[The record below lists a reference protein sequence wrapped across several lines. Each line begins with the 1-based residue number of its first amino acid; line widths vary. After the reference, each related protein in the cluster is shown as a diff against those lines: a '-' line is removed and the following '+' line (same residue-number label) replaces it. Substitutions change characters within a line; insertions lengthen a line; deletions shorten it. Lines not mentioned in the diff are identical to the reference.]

1 MSDLLYSDTEE
12 ALRDS
17 VRRLFADRCPPESVM
32 HAYGPA
38 PQDFSDVWRALAA
51 DLGMAGLLVPEELGG
66 AGAGAREAAVV
77 MEEIGRAV
85 APVPFLSSAVLATV
99 ALLEAGDTETVKGL
113 AAGSLTAALAVS
125 LSTAPDDAVAGV
137 EVGASASGLTG
148 RVTSVAGASEA
159 DMLVVPVFGPDG
171 LELHTVSRDAAG
183 VDVSPVL
190 TLDMTRPLAT
200 VEFSSAASSRVGAAP
215 AEAAVRAALETG
227 AALLASEQLGI
238 AQWCFDTTLAYVKQ
252 RRQFGRAIGSYQAIK
267 HRLADLWIEVNSA
280 AASARYA
287 ADTCAR
293 RDNDA
298 TIAAAVAQAYCSGA
312 AVHAAEE
319 CVQLHGGIGMTWEY
333 PAHLYLKRAK
343 SDQLAFGTGYRHRAR
358 LADLVDLPVS

>member
-17 VRRLFADRCPPESVM
+17 VRRLFADRSPAETVM
-32 HAYGPA
+32 SAYDAVPH
-38 PQDFSDVWRALAA
+38 DFSDLWHALAA
-51 DLGMAGLLVPEELGG
+51 DLGMAGLLVPEQLGG

-99 ALLEAGDTETVKGL
+99 ALLQAAGTEATETVKEL
-113 AAGSLTAALAVS
+113 AAGSLTATLTVP
-125 LSTAPDDAVAGV
+125 LSTAPGDAVAGV
-137 EVGASASGLTG
+137 SVNGDGLTG

-159 DMLVVPVFGPDG
+159 DVLVVPVAGPDG
-171 LELHTVSRDAAG
+171 LELHTVARDAAG
-183 VDVSPVL
+183 VDVAPVL
-190 TLDMTRPLAT
+190 TLDMTRSLAN
-200 VEFSSAASSRVGAAP
+200 VEFSSAASSRVGAG
-215 AEAAVRAALETG
+215 ETAVRAALETG

-238 AQWCFDTTLAYVKQ
+238 AQWCFDTTLAYAKQ
-252 RRQFGRAIGSYQAIK
+252 RKQFGRAIGSYQAIK
-267 HRLADLWIEVNSA
+267 HRLADLWIEVNA
-280 AASARYA
+280 AAATARYA

-293 RDNDA
+293 RDDDA

-343 SDQLAFGTGYRHRAR
+343 SDQLAFGTAYRHRAR